1 VNLVTYRGDDFA
13 FSLTVW
19 EPDGSEADLSAATLL
34 AQIRVTPETPDPV
47 LGELAL
53 SVDGN
58 VVDLHLTAVTSAAL
72 PRSASWDCEMVRS
85 GWTTT
90 LAAGNL
96 VTTPDVTRAP

>member
-34 AQIRVTPETPDPV
+34 AQVRVTPDSSDV

-58 VVDLHLTAVTSAAL
+58 VVDLHLTAAISAAL